1 MMPAASG
8 RRPKRKGLPLELWL
22 GAALLL
28 AGRVGGVQ
36 PFACGTLSGAKA
48 AQCAA
53 LGDLYAALNGSSW
66 RRNSGWA
73 QAAAAPAVVPDPCA
87 SFYGVSCDANG
98 LVTQMCAP
106 STRCRACSRGA
117 RARTR
122 LGRERSATLRPIRV
136 CPATDACVP
145 LLPLRSAL
153 SRNLV
158 RGDLPASLGNI
169 ASLES
174 LQLDSNFIFGTV
186 PASIAALPALR
197 NMTVADNFMVGD
209 LPAGLASLSKLGLDK
224 NNFASATL
232 PASLCAFACA
242 SVEGF
247 ACPFAASACSCRA
260 APVCR
265 GSCPASLTWLANALA
280 VSCGDINTACINC
293 MSAMLPPYL
302 LAGVSPADTTTL
314 GFCIVADEAKHLAA
328 GASPAA
334 LDSLRYCQYTRPLD
348 AGVACPIV
356 VPEATGLRIWS
367 DAAASQCSP
376 LVVSATFAPCQRCA
390 MAIQQPFL
398 DAGCP
403 EDYDLLTA
411 CYASHIT
418 TILSAGIIS
427 STLALLASCPPTFST
442 ETAKVDD
449 VVLGAALG
457 GTLGGVFVLGVVA
470 LAFVTARRRNVKADG
485 LSPLPGSFAPG
496 SYPEARDFSARSALS
511 SSGSL
516 LLRAEDVVL
525 GAVIG
530 KGGFATVH
538 AARWR
543 GSAVAAKL
551 FMLQRDDLANDS
563 PPPGIAAAMDS
574 YVRFHIK
581 SEAQTVDDERQGAAY
596 ERELML
602 LQSLRHPN
610 ICTLY
615 GVVVSPPMLI
625 MELCAAGSL
634 AALLRVSTL
643 ETLPW
648 TRRADIGAG
657 VACGVDF
664 LHGNDPPVIHRDLK
678 SLNVVLASD
687 GTAKLVDFGLGGFLP
702 HVAGE
707 LASKDKAAKGTPAF
721 MPPELIMS
729 IPGGTPQAI
738 DIFGVGVVLHDLAH
752 LGIFS
757 TPQTSST
764 SSSSNPSA
772 DTPLM
777 TTMTTGGSRE
787 QNAKGMMALLERHT
801 AGYTVKVAPHCPKAL
816 GELMLRCMRREPATR
831 PSAGEVLLLML
842 QLSAAAA
849 EAEARGDAWA

>member
-1 MMPAASG
+1 MMPAARG
-8 RRPKRKGLPLELWL
+8 RRPERLRPPLALL
-22 GAALLL
+22 LCAALL
-28 AGRVGGVQ
+28 RPRNVGGVQ
-36 PFACGTLSGAKA
+36 PFACGTLSGAA
-48 AQCAA
+48 ATQCAA
-53 LGDLYAALNGSSW
+53 LGDLYAALNGSTW

-73 QAAAAPAVVPDPCA
+73 NAAGAAVVPDPCA
-87 SFYGVSCDANG
+87 TFYGVSCDANG

-106 STRCRACSRGA
+106 STRCCATSRGA

-122 LGRERSATLRPIRV
+122 CHALPLPSLRENQGLPL
-136 CPATDACVP
+136 TDACATLAP
-145 LLPLRSAL
+145 RSAL

-174 LQLDSNFIFGTV
+174 LQLDSNFIFGTI

-197 NMTVADNFMVGD
+197 NLTVSDNFMVGD
-209 LPAGLASLSKLGLDK
+209 LPAGLASLSKLGIDK
-224 NNFASATL
+224 NNFASATV

-242 SVEGF
+242 TVEGF
-247 ACPFAASACSCRA
+247 NCPFAASACRCTTP
-260 APVCR
+260 PVCR
-265 GSCPASLTWLANALA
+265 GACPTNQTWPTNGLA
-280 VSCGDINTACINC
+280 VSCGDPNTACINC
-293 MSAMLPPYL
+293 MSALLTPYL
-302 LAGVSPADTTTL
+302 LDGISAADTNTL
-314 GFCIVADEAKHLAA
+314 GYCISDDERKHLAA

-334 LDSLRYCQYTRPLD
+334 LDSLRYCQYTRPLES
-348 AGVACPIV
+348 GFKCPIV
-356 VPEATGLRIWS
+356 VPEATGLRVWT
-367 DAAASQCSP
+367 DAAANECSP
-376 LVVSATFAPCQRCA
+376 LIISATFAPCQRCA

-403 EDYDLLTA
+403 ENYDLLTA
-411 CYASHIT
+411 CYASHMP
-418 TILSAGIIS
+418 TILRAGIIS

-442 ETAKVDD
+442 KAAKVDD
-449 VVLGAALG
+449 VVLGAAVG
-457 GTLGGVFVLGVVA
+457 GTLGGVFLLGVVA
-470 LAFVTARRRNVKADG
+470 FAFVTARRRSRQADG

-496 SYPEARDFSARSALS
+496 SFQEARDYSARSTLS
-511 SSGSL
+511 GGSL
-516 LLRAEDVVL
+516 LLRADDVVL

-530 KGGFATVH
+530 KGGFAHVH

-543 GSAVAAKL
+543 GSAVAAKV
-551 FMLQRDDLANDS
+551 FMLRDSDYPTDAA
-563 PPPGIAAAMDS
+563 PIGIAAAMDS
-574 YVRFHIK
+574 YVRYHIK
-581 SEAQTVDDERQGAAY
+581 SETQTVDDERKGAAY
-596 ERELML
+596 ERELLL

-615 GVVVSPPMLI
+615 GVVVSPPMLV
-625 MELCAAGSL
+625 MELCAGGSL

-657 VACGVDF
+657 ISCGVDF
-664 LHGNDPPVIHRDLK
+664 LHSQDPPVIHRDLK

-707 LASKDKAAKGTPAF
+707 LASNSRKTKGTPAF

-729 IPGGTPQAI
+729 IPGATPQAL

-772 DTPLM
+772 DSPLPG
-777 TTMTTGGSRE
+777 TTGSRAE
-787 QNAKGMMALLERHT
+787 QSAKGIMVLLERHS
-801 AGYTVKVAPHCPKAL
+801 ANYAVKVAPHCPKAL
-816 GELMLRCMRREPATR
+816 GELMLRCMRREPDTR
-831 PSAGEVLLLML
+831 PPAGEVLLTML

-849 EAEARGDAWA
+849 EAAARGDAWV